1 MADGPAGVGATDSYT
16 NQQSRPNTLTQK
28 QVQPQQNM
36 PISPYQKDQA
46 GQSMMTA
53 NPTDQTAKSNDAVGA
68 MAAEDMPQEGG
79 MPSAAPE
86 AAPVTPGEGDD
97 DVEIVD
103 VLKAI
108 IMRLQAIEEKLGAG
122 EPGAAPPGAAPM
134 GGAAPGGMAPP
145 TEMADI
151 AGKYYKKMLSE
162 VADKSV
168 SLGRYNTK
176 KEAIAHFQDRS
187 IEQLEALGDAFE
199 GIEVKKQRVEVAS
212 MPEFGTPKETKAT
225 KTFADLSAS
234 ERKNKFGE
242 YAAWDM
248 CFRNPNA
255 QVE

>member
-1 MADGPAGVGATDSYT
+1 M
-16 NQQSRPNTLTQK
+16 
-28 QVQPQQNM
+28 
-36 PISPYQKDQA
+36 
-46 GQSMMTA
+46 
-53 NPTDQTAKSNDAVGA
+53 
-68 MAAEDMPQEGG
+68 
-79 MPSAAPE
+79 
-86 AAPVTPGEGDD
+86 
-97 DVEIVD
+97 
-103 VLKAI
+103 
-108 IMRLQAIEEKLGAG
+108 
-122 EPGAAPPGAAPM
+122 
-134 GGAAPGGMAPP
+134 PP

-162 VADKSV
+162 VADSSV
-168 SLGRYNTK
+168 KLGRYNTK

-212 MPEFGTPKETKAT
+212 MPEFGTPRETKAT

-242 YAAWDM
+242 YASWDM